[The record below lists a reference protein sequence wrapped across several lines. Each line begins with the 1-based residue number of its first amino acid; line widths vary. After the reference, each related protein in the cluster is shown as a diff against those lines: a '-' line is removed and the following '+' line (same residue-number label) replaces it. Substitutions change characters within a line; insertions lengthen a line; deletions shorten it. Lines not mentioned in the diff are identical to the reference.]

1 MSTGTTGPPAGFQS
15 SFEDLGQPLADATF
29 VVVDLETTGG
39 APADA
44 GITEIGAVK
53 VRGGQVLGE
62 FQTLVRPS
70 SPIPAFVQVLTGIT
84 NGMVATAPSLA
95 QVLPAFLEFAGF
107 ERGAV
112 LVAHN
117 APYDTSF
124 LKAACQVT
132 GRPWPKP
139 RVVDTVVLAR
149 QLVDRDEA
157 PDRKLGTLARLFG
170 TATTPD
176 HRALHDARATVDVLH
191 ALLGRVGNRGVHSLE
206 DLSAFAAT
214 AVNPVRRAKKHLAV
228 GLPSA
233 PGVYQFR
240 DAAGRVLYVGTSV
253 DVHRRVSSY
262 FTASETRPRM
272 TEMVRLA
279 STVVPVVC
287 QTPLE
292 ARVRELRL
300 IAEHAPPYNRRSK
313 APEKVTWVKLTTD
326 AWPRLSLVKQVRDDV
341 AAGAEYL
348 GPFRSTRT
356 AELAVEALH
365 ETHPLR
371 QCTRRIPRTPT
382 GEGPGACVLAEIGR
396 CGAPCLGTGRG
407 GQDAESYAAV
417 VAEVRAALR
426 NDATTA
432 LTRGRERLRDLAGQQ
447 RYEEA
452 ATTRDRLEAFLTA
465 AERAQRR
472 APVAATPEIVAARR
486 SEPAPGWRTGGWEVV
501 LIRYGRLAGTCVTP
515 AGSDPMPH
523 IEALR
528 ATGEVVA
535 PPAPGRPG
543 LLVEETDV
551 LLGWL
556 EQPGVR
562 LVSLDDGRGDDDA
575 GDAGAAAVAWA
586 SPVRGAGWARHHL
599 RGAQ

>member
-1 MSTGTTGPPAGFQS
+1 MSSGTTGFQT
-15 SFEDLGQPLADATF
+15 SFEDLGQPLADVTF

-53 VRGGQVLGE
+53 VRGGEVLGE
-62 FQTLVRPS
+62 FQTLVRPT

-84 NGMVATAPSLA
+84 NRMVASAPTAA
-95 QVLPAFLEFAGF
+95 QALPAFLEFAGF
-107 ERGAV
+107 DRGAV

-124 LKAACQVT
+124 LRAGCRLT
-132 GRPWPKP
+132 GYDWPGP

-157 PDRKLGTLARLFG
+157 PNNKLGSLARLFG
-170 TATTPD
+170 TQTTPD

-191 ALLGRVGNRGVHSLE
+191 ALLGRVGNRGVHTLE
-206 DLSAFAAT
+206 DLTAFAAT
-214 AVNPVRRAKKHLAV
+214 VVNKARREKKHLAV

-240 DAAGRVLYVGTSV
+240 DANGRVLYVGTSV

-272 TEMVRLA
+272 TEMVRA
-279 STVVPVVC
+279 ATTVVPVVC
-287 QTPLE
+287 ETPLE

-313 APEKVTWVKLTTD
+313 APEKATWVKLTTD
-326 AWPRLSLVKQVRDDV
+326 AWPRLSLVKQVREDT

-348 GPFRSTRT
+348 GPFRSART

-365 ETHPLR
+365 DAHPLR
-371 QCTRRIPRTPT
+371 QCTRRIPRTPA
-382 GEGPGACVLAEIGR
+382 GDGPGACVLLEMGR
-396 CGAPCLGTGRG
+396 CGAPCLGSERG
-407 GQDAESYAAV
+407 GQDAASYGEV
-417 VAEVRAALR
+417 VAAVRAALR
-426 NDATTA
+426 SDATTA
-432 LTRGRERLRDLAGQQ
+432 LTRGRERLRRLTEQQ

-452 ATTRDRLEAFLTA
+452 AGARDRLEAFLHA
-465 AERAQRR
+465 ADRAQRR
-472 APVAATPEIVAARR
+472 APIAATPEIVAARR
-486 SEPAPGWRTGGWEVV
+486 SEAAPGWRSGGWEVV

-515 AGSDPMPH
+515 RGSDPMPH
-523 IEALR
+523 IAALQ
-528 ATGEVVA
+528 ATGEAVPTPDA
-535 PPAPGRPG
+535 GRRG

-562 LVSLDDGRGDDDA
+562 LVSVRDADDDGE
-575 GDAGAAAVAWA
+575 AVPWT

-599 RGAQ
+599 RSQ